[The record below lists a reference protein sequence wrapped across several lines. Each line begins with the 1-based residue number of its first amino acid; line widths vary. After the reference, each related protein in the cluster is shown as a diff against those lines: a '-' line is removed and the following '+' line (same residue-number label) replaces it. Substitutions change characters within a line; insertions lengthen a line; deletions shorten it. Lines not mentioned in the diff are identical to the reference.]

1 MALALDHDVGMGRG
15 LPTLERHRQ
24 NTLHAEHVALAQD
37 HDVEMGG
44 RGGCSIF
51 RVKRGVEGWGWC
63 SIFRV
68 KRGAGVGKQYQEEGG
83 GVGGSSIKRRAG
95 GAVSRGGLG
104 VGDGGGIPCTLDTG
118 GGLLCV
124 FLFNFACSFPP
135 PTCLEVM
142 HQVILMNPRH
152 FAGVEELVELIH
164 AQGPSLGILVGP
176 DLLPANKHGK
186 NDAIRSVVKQETQRS
201 TKK

>member
-1 MALALDHDVGMGRG
+1 MWGWGVGGAAVSSG
-15 LPTLERHRQ
+15 S
-24 NTLHAEHVALAQD
+24 
-37 HDVEMGG
+37 
-44 RGGCSIF
+44 RGGL
-51 RVKRGVEGWGWC
+51 RVGGGAVSSESRGGLGGGGGEAVSRGGQGGWGEA
-63 SIFRV
+63 V
-68 KRGAGVGKQYQEEGG
+68 LRGGLGGQYQEEGG
-83 GVGGSSIKRRAG
+83 G
-95 GAVSRGGLG
+95 
-104 VGDGGGIPCTLDTG
+104 GGGISCTLNTG

-164 AQGPSLGILVGP
+164 AQGPSLGILMGP

>member
-1 MALALDHDVGMGRG
+1 MLNTWPL
-15 LPTLERHRQ
+15 HR
-24 NTLHAEHVALAQD
+24 T
-37 HDVEMGG
+37 MWGWGG
-44 RGGCSIF
+44 GGGCSIF

-68 KRGAGVGKQYQEEGG
+68 KRGAGGGGEAVSRGGQGGWEEAVLRGGLGGQYQEEGWG
-83 GVGGSSIKRRAG
+83 
-95 GAVSRGGLG
+95 
-104 VGDGGGIPCTLDTG
+104 GDGGISCTLNTG

-124 FLFNFACSFPP
+124 FLFNFACSFSP